1 MVDLIDVVLEG
12 FKEVVDWI
20 VGLFM
25 DGLRSGYETL
35 TEEMFGTPTPETDGA
50 FVFGEPSNAP
60 WPSIQDALVGGEIML
75 ISLLLLVMCV
85 QGRHT
90 IRIFNIGSA
99 YEARR
104 TKKTAWVGA
113 FLIISWYWV
122 SILGLYIVDGF
133 TITLMPSL
141 GSLGDA
147 MLNLLEVSITN
158 PGLSLVFALIGG
170 LSMWALEALYYIR
183 EVLLYVYVY
192 GMPIAFALAYGNVP
206 VLSDIAMGFSKK
218 FVPLAV
224 LPLPAAVV
232 FKGYDL
238 LYSQNAIAPSSPFLR
253 YLVAASLPLIA
264 LYLTW
269 KTFKYARRRF
279 SVVRRK
285 ERPSSAVSPLE
296 PTSAAPASRRPR
308 PGGDR
313 RPQRDTLWRRKLQPG
328 ARIATKTA
336 GRRRTGGPRTTL
348 EVTNNPCPSTKTQPH
363 GASWI
368 SSAKRAAS
376 PTSTSRKATS
386 AS

>member
-12 FKEVVDWI
+12 FKEVVDWF

-35 TEEMFGTPTPETDGA
+35 TEEMFGTPTPDTNGA
-50 FVFGEPSNAP
+50 FVFGEPQNAP
-60 WPSIQDALVGGEIML
+60 WPAIQDALVGGEIML

-90 IRIFNIGSA
+90 VRIFNIGSA

-113 FLIISWYWV
+113 FLIITWYWV

-133 TITLMPSL
+133 TVALMPSL
-141 GSLGDA
+141 SSLGEA
-147 MLNLLEVSITN
+147 MLNFLEVSLTN
-158 PGLSLVFALIGG
+158 PGLSLVFALVGG

-192 GMPIAFALAYGNVP
+192 GMPIAFALAYGNIP
-206 VLSDIAMGFSKK
+206 VLSDIAMGFSKR

-269 KTFKYARRRF
+269 KTFKYAT
-279 SVVRRK
+279 
-285 ERPSSAVSPLE
+285 PL
-296 PTSAAPASRRPR
+296 TAKVL
-308 PGGDR
+308 GG
-313 RPQRDTLWRRKLQPG
+313 
-328 ARIATKTA
+328 ATKGAALIGGVAAGAYVGGAGVATTA
-336 GRRRTGGPRTTL
+336 ARWGPKAAAGHAVAQKAAARGTNGDEDSGTPSYRRTENDPG
-348 EVTNNPCPSTKTQPH
+348 SY
-363 GASWI
+363 
-368 SSAKRAAS
+368 
-376 PTSTSRKATS
+376 
-386 AS
+386 

>member
-12 FKEVVDWI
+12 FKEVVDWF

-35 TEEMFGTPTPETDGA
+35 TEEMFGTPTPDTNGA
-50 FVFGEPSNAP
+50 FVFGEPQNAP
-60 WPSIQDALVGGEIML
+60 WPAIQDALVGGEIML

-90 IRIFNIGSA
+90 VRIFNIGSA

-113 FLIISWYWV
+113 FLIITWYWV

-133 TITLMPSL
+133 TVALMPSL
-141 GSLGDA
+141 SSLGEA
-147 MLNLLEVSITN
+147 MLNFLEVSLTN
-158 PGLSLVFALIGG
+158 PGLSLVFALVGG

-192 GMPIAFALAYGNVP
+192 GMPIAFALAYGNIP
-206 VLSDIAMGFSKK
+206 VLSDIAMGFSKR

-269 KTFKYARRRF
+269 KTFKYAT
-279 SVVRRK
+279 
-285 ERPSSAVSPLE
+285 PL
-296 PTSAAPASRRPR
+296 TAKVL
-308 PGGDR
+308 GG
-313 RPQRDTLWRRKLQPG
+313 
-328 ARIATKTA
+328 ATKGAALIGGVAAGAYVGGAGVATTA
-336 GRRRTGGPRTTL
+336 ARWGPKAAAGHAVAQKAAVRGTNGDEDSGTPSYRRTENDPG
-348 EVTNNPCPSTKTQPH
+348 SY
-363 GASWI
+363 
-368 SSAKRAAS
+368 
-376 PTSTSRKATS
+376 
-386 AS
+386 